1 MPVLGF
7 GAVTLG
13 REISED
19 ASYEL
24 LDHAYELGFRIF
36 DTAEAYGGGNSRA
49 NRLKTLGA
57 DDVREASLMMHSSEI
72 LLGRWV
78 ASRGIRSSIEIHT
91 KVSGDFTAA
100 GIHSAL
106 DRSLDRLQMD
116 AVDGY
121 YLHTAPAEL
130 AVAVSALAS
139 ERESGRARGIGI
151 CNASVELLSA
161 AHRIASLDLC
171 QHIYN
176 LAQPDPGRELIP
188 WCRAQGIAFVA
199 YSPLGAGFLTGKY
212 GARGEL
218 SPKGTRFDLVP
229 GHRDVYFRPEC
240 FEALDRLTD
249 LAAESGFSA
258 PHLALNWVLR
268 QTDIAVVLIGA
279 TRPEH
284 LDNAVSAMSSP
295 VEDHVL
301 AKLNARRVPE
311 RTQGLE
317 SRCET

>member
-1 MPVLGF
+1 MPILGF

-13 REISED
+13 REINED
-19 ASYEL
+19 ASYAL

-36 DTAEAYGGGNSRA
+36 DTAEAYGGGNSHA
-49 NRLKTLGA
+49 SRLKALGT
-57 DDVREASLMMHSSEI
+57 DEVREASTVMHSSEI

-78 ASRGIRSSIEIHT
+78 HSRGIRSTIEVHT
-91 KVSGDFTAA
+91 KVSSDFTAL
-100 GIHSAL
+100 GIHQAL
-106 DRSLDRLQMD
+106 DRSLERLRMD
-116 AVDGY
+116 TVDGY
-121 YLHTAPAEL
+121 YLHSAPADL
-130 AVAVSALAS
+130 TVAVSALAS
-139 ERESGRARGIGI
+139 ERESGRVRRIGI
-151 CNASVELLSA
+151 CNASIAALSA
-161 AHRIASLDLC
+161 AHQIASLDLC

-188 WCRAQGIAFVA
+188 WCTAQDIAFIA
-199 YSPLGAGFLTGKY
+199 YSPLGAGFLSGKY

-249 LAAESGFSA
+249 LAGATGLSA
-258 PHLALNWVLR
+258 THLALSWVLR
-268 QTDIAVVLIGA
+268 RMDISVVLIGA

-284 LDNAVSAMSSP
+284 LDNAIAAVSST

-301 AKLNARRVPE
+301 AKLDSQNV
-311 RTQGLE
+311 
-317 SRCET
+317 